1 MKLWGGRFA
10 VPASDALDRL
20 GVSIGFDR
28 RLHAEEIRVNRAYAR
43 ALAEASVLTGDEL
56 GRMLAGLDRVGERL
70 AADPPPPL
78 EDEDIHTAVERMLFE
93 EIGELARKLPTGR
106 SRNDLSQTGFR
117 LHLADAMESL
127 LESLDSL
134 REAILL
140 RGEEAAE
147 TLVPGYTHLQRAQP
161 VVFGHLLLS
170 HFWPLTRDRDRLRAA
185 AARAAVSPMGSGAL
199 AGNPYPVNRLAIAG
213 ELGFPDVHENS
224 VDAVGGRDYAMEF
237 LAAGAILG
245 VHLSRLA
252 EDLVLW
258 SSAEFGFVRLDDAW
272 STGSSLMPQKRNP
285 DGFELIRGKSGRLTG
300 NLVAL
305 LTVGKGL
312 ATGYQRDLQED
323 KEPCFDTLDT
333 LRLALPVA
341 EGALRTMRVR
351 PERMRAALSWDLLAT
366 DLAEYLV
373 ERGVPFRDAHRVAGE
388 VFAHAEASGTEPPDL
403 DLATL
408 RGFSEVFDE
417 SVREVWDYGRS
428 VSRRSTRGG
437 AAPIAVRAQIEA
449 ARRTLRRGVPDAAP
463 A

>member
-10 VPASDALDRL
+10 APPADALDRL
-20 GVSIGFDR
+20 GVSIAFDR
-28 RLHAEEIRVNRAYAR
+28 RLHAEEIRVNKAYAR
-43 ALAEASVLTGDEL
+43 ALAEVSVLAESEL
-56 GRMLAGLDRVGERL
+56 ERMLKGLDRVGERL
-70 AADPPPPL
+70 AADPPL
-78 EDEDIHTAVERMLFE
+78 EDEDIHTAVERLLFE

-117 LHLADAMESL
+117 LYLVDAIPSL
-127 LESLDSL
+127 VEALDGL
-134 REAILL
+134 REALLL
-140 RGEEAAE
+140 RGEEAADV
-147 TLVPGYTHLQRAQP
+147 LCPGYTHLQRAQP

-185 AARAAVSPMGSGAL
+185 ADRAAVSPMGSGAL
-199 AGNPYPVNRLAIAG
+199 AGNPYPVNRMAIAG
-213 ELGFPDVHENS
+213 ELGFPAVHENS
-224 VDAVGGRDYAMEF
+224 VDGVGTRDYAMEF

-252 EDLVLW
+252 EDMVLW
-258 SSAEFGFVRLDDAW
+258 SSSEFGFLRLDDAW

-333 LRLALPVA
+333 LHLALPVA
-341 EGALRTMRVR
+341 AGAIRTMRLR
-351 PERMRAALSWDLLAT
+351 PERMREALSWDLLAT

-373 ERGVPFRDAHRVAGE
+373 ERGVSFRDAHRVSGE
-388 VFAHAEASGTEPPDL
+388 VFAHAEATGTEPPDM
-403 DLATL
+403 DIETL
-408 RGFSEVFDE
+408 KGFSEAFDE
-417 SVREVWDYGRS
+417 DARKVWDYARS
-428 VSRRSTRGG
+428 AARRSSRGG
-437 AAPIAVRAQIEA
+437 TAEVAVRAQIEA
-449 ARRTLRRGVPDAAP
+449 AKQTFG
-463 A
+463 